1 MIMHTFDHHYIL
13 VERTA
18 RRHKNIHNE
27 ILMEKRALSKLDHPN
42 IVTLYA
48 TFKDYGSLYYQME
61 YLEKGGM
68 SLPRHYPYGDYT
80 TNIIVITLILTY
92 TLITLV
98 IIIELWSM
106 LKLKYTS
113 DGSPLPPQITQT
125 LEDGTQVTSDDPS
138 VLYAQC
144 GMPLSLIKFYLLEA
158 INALEYM
165 HR

>member
-1 MIMHTFDHHYIL
+1 
-13 VERTA
+13 
-18 RRHKNIHNE
+18 
-27 ILMEKRALSKLDHPN
+27 
-42 IVTLYA
+42 
-48 TFKDYGSLYYQME
+48 
-61 YLEKGGM
+61 
-68 SLPRHYPYGDYT
+68 
-80 TNIIVITLILTY
+80 
-92 TLITLV
+92 
-98 IIIELWSM
+98 M

>member
-1 MIMHTFDHHYIL
+1 MPLPSLLSMIMHTFDRHYIL

-92 TLITLV
+92 TLITPPTPPP
-98 IIIELWSM
+98 S
-106 LKLKYTS
+106 
-113 DGSPLPPQITQT
+113 SPL
-125 LEDGTQVTSDDPS
+125 SS
-138 VLYAQC
+138 
-144 GMPLSLIKFYLLEA
+144 S
-158 INALEYM
+158 
-165 HR
+165 